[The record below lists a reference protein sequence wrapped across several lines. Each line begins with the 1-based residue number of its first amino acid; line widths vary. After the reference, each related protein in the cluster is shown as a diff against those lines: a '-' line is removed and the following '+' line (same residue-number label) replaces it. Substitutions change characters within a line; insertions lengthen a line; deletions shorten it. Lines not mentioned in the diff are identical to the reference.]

1 MFGIGEA
8 FALGGQPGPGD
19 GSEPNMLMQM
29 FPFLLI
35 FVVMYFLLIRPQH
48 RKQKQQQEMIE
59 ALKKGDKIVTQGG
72 VHGTIVGIKDKEGV
86 LVVQVAK
93 DVRIEVSRGS
103 VSRILDSK

>member
-8 FALGGQPGPGD
+8 FALGGQSTPGD
-19 GSEPNMLMQM
+19 GTEPNFLLQML
-29 FPFLLI
+29 PFLLI

-48 RKQKQQQEMIE
+48 RKQKQQQQMVD

-72 VHGTIVGIKDKEGV
+72 VHGTIVGLKEKEGV
-86 LVVQVAK
+86 MVVQVAK

-103 VSRILDSK
+103 VSRLLDSK